1 MVLNHLLA
9 KDLCGDSVASA
20 LFSFTACAVRIGVY
34 SLIWGV
40 INSLLIAIST
50 QPWWSLLGGV
60 SAHCFVTSF
69 LL

>member
-1 MVLNHLLA
+1 MTFWLRAQGLG
-9 KDLCGDSVASA
+9 GDSIAAA

-34 SLIWGV
+34 SLVWGG

-50 QPWWSLLGGV
+50 QPWWSLLVGILV
-60 SAHCFVTSF
+60 HCIVKSF